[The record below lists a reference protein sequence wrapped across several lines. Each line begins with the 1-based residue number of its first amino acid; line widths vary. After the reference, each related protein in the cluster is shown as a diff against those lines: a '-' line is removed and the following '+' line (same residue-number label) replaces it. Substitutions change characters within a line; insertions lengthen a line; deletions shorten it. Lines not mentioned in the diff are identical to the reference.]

1 MAEKWHPFLSQLRY
15 YSDEG
20 PEKSVHIL
28 TPMYSALF
36 NLLILGFQVFP
47 PFKLI
52 PRKMTLLIG
61 AMMQVCLK
69 LKLHFQTAGLC
80 LFCQMN
86 FCGLPNEVSAKT
98 PARWCLL
105 NCSWFELQAYFSFA
119 LTPSLK
125 SFYYLP
131 KLLKNKSLWCIKV
144 EWHYIILISLISEQ
158 LYLWAN
164 YYQVF
169 YWLGRMQCKTD
180 TCFSSL
186 NSVSLSFSPSPFHS
200 CCHS

>member
-1 MAEKWHPFLSQLRY
+1 MIQQFFWYKGFSLVRRACQALLWIKMAEKWHPYLSQLRY
-15 YSDEG
+15 HFECL
-20 PEKSVHIL
+20 EKSVHVL
-28 TPMYSALF
+28 TLACSALF
-36 NLLILGFQVFP
+36 NLWILGFQVFP

-69 LKLHFQTAGLC
+69 LKLHFRTAGLC

-86 FCGLPNEVSAKT
+86 FCGLPNEASANT
-98 PARWCLL
+98 LARWCLL
-105 NCSWFELQAYFSFA
+105 NCSWFELQAHFSFA

-131 KLLKNKSLWCIKV
+131 KKLVNCWKTKSLWCMKV
-144 EWHYIILISLISEQ
+144 DRYIILISLISER

-164 YYQVF
+164 YHPLF
-169 YWLGRMQCKTD
+169 YWQD
-180 TCFSSL
+180 A
-186 NSVSLSFSPSPFHS
+186 V
-200 CCHS
+200 